1 MGSFED
7 RSDQNILLMC
17 EGNLKKLTIR
27 QFSRLRERGL
37 VTYHCVGMY
46 GGKSRIF
53 TDRGLELKKQL
64 KMELKGAEWGAEGVA
79 EGC

>member
-7 RSDQNILLMC
+7 RSDRNILLMC

-27 QFSRLRERGL
+27 QFSRLRKRGL

-53 TDRGLELKKQL
+53 TELGSVLNAELNGELK
-64 KMELKGAEWGAEGVA
+64 GAEGVA